1 MCVCAYVCDVQLIV
15 MMEMFIFSLMFRAS
29 FAASSFKTRKMDMDD
44 VELVSTRSST
54 QHLRK
59 ENGSSAASSAGGG
72 GAGGDGGGGIFRPV
86 TDFSVRW
93 LLEIMQCNVFHAN
106 LAAGKEKEKDPPS
119 NQSANGNGLL
129 SNNGE
134 ISPRSK
140 STSIAWP
147 SAAAPASSPLS
158 RK

>member
-1 MCVCAYVCDVQLIV
+1 

-29 FAASSFKTRKMDMDD
+29 FAASSFKTRKSDMND
-44 VELVSTRSST
+44 VELVSMRSSSQ
-54 QHLRK
+54 QHLR
-59 ENGSSAASSAGGG
+59 ENGTNAGTGGNAVGGG
-72 GAGGDGGGGIFRPV
+72 GECGSGGGIFRPV

-106 LAAGKEKEKDPPS
+106 LASGKDKEKDPL
-119 NQSANGNGLL
+119 NHHSANGHDI
-129 SNNGE
+129 E
-134 ISPRSK
+134 EMSK

-147 SAAAPASSPLS
+147 SVAAPASSPLS